1 MSGHPTT
8 STSRRTAGVGR
19 LLRKAAGT
27 VATGV
32 VGVLVVRAAER
43 GEPGTLPRK
52 AAVRAARWGIVGSRR
67 AEAAI
72 ERARLSAGD
81 IRAQAYADLGEQVP
95 PPADRSGGHDH
106 SH

>member
-1 MSGHPTT
+1 MSDHPSS
-8 STSRRTAGVGR
+8 STSRRTAGAGR

-43 GEPGTLPRK
+43 GDPGSLPRK
-52 AAVRAARWGIVGSRR
+52 VAVRATRWGIVGSRR
-67 AEAAI
+67 AEAAV

-106 SH
+106 AH